1 MEINILIEDEFKGK
15 VTKSWLST
23 VAEKV
28 LAGERTGDNVEL
40 GVLITTQEKVQEL
53 NWTYR
58 NKNEPT
64 DVLSFFM
71 IPEKAERG
79 GDSTDIFVMPPG
91 NIRHLGEVI
100 ISYPQAKEQAT
111 EHKHTVKEEIAVLII
126 HGILHLL
133 GHDHEKPGDEK
144 IMRARESAILKT
156 I

>member
-1 MEINILIEDEFKGK
+1 M
-15 VTKSWLST
+15 
-23 VAEKV
+23 
-28 LAGERTGDNVEL
+28 
-40 GVLITTQEKVQEL
+40 
-53 NWTYR
+53 
-58 NKNEPT
+58 
-64 DVLSFFM
+64 LSFFM

-79 GDSTDIFVMPPG
+79 VDSTDIFVMPPD

-126 HGILHLL
+126 HGTLHLL
-133 GHDHEKPGDEK
+133 GYDHEIPGDEK